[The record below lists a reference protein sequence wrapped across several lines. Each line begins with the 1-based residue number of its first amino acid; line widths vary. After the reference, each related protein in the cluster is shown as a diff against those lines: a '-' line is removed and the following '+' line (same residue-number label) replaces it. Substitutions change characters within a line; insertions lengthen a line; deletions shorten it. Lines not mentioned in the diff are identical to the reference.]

1 MNQSNVIQ
9 IQQENQFKVVEFELN
24 PESIKAMVKEYQNL
38 EVIPGDKKSY
48 KIVHEAKMI
57 LTKART
63 GTDKKRKELGSEA
76 RSWINDVNS
85 AAKELIAP
93 LLPLEEKLKSML
105 DTEDSRE
112 EKIEQ
117 ARIEKID
124 MLISGLTDNIAIGM
138 KYNTDAYSIQ
148 NHIDT
153 LTEFEISSVDFEEKT
168 EQAEQIK
175 AEGLEALGRIL
186 ADRVKHEET
195 QANQAAEAEK
205 LKEERAKFEAAR
217 IAEREKQDTIQA
229 SLEEERRVKDL
240 EAKKIADEQAEKLRL
255 QQEQIDRDR
264 KIIDD
269 QKREQIAQTMADA
282 LVKYSNEFDEAVR
295 LNLAIVNDSALEE
308 NAAFDQKSAEDE
320 KIRKEAPMKSAAQNK
335 LIKSDQL
342 KIQKFIDHI
351 DEVVFNL
358 EISLATEDGGL
369 VIKVLNYAI
378 KSALDVAEAAGCNL
392 E

>member
-9 IQQENQFKVVEFELN
+9 QENQLKAIDEFALN

-205 LKEERAKFEAAR
+205 LAADRAEFEAAR
-217 IAEREKQDTIQA
+217 LEERKKQDALQA
-229 SLEEERRVKDL
+229 KLEEERRVKDL

-295 LNLAIVNDSALEE
+295 LNLAIVNDTALEE
-308 NAAFDQKSAEDE
+308 NTAFEYKRADDE
-320 KIRKEAPMKSAAQNK
+320 KIRKENQKYDSARQE
-335 LIKSDQL
+335 LIKSDQK